1 MKAAQDPDHAPR
13 EGAQGGEAI
22 TGLEVLVT
30 AQEAY
35 PALERAF
42 LAAREEVSASFRIF
56 DLSTRLRSKEARA
69 LGETW
74 FDLFIHTLERGVAI
88 RLVVSDFDP
97 VAAPDLHR
105 KAWRTQRQIA
115 TVRELCRADVRLSF
129 VAALHSGRTGAVP
142 RVLFY
147 PLVRKKLNALAQ
159 SWRAMTL
166 AQRTQFRAETPR
178 LRDICRE
185 DEKGELRFRARLV
198 DLHPATHHQK
208 LAVFDRSTVYIGG
221 LDLNERRFDTKG
233 HDRAAR
239 HTWHDIQ
246 LIATGPV
253 AAAAQ
258 AHLDGFLSSVANAAS
273 PARPAASGFLR
284 TLSRVC
290 PGTVLRVAPRPILR
304 EIEAQHLRGVQ
315 GAERLIYLETQFLR
329 HMPLA
334 RALARRARR
343 CPGLRLIVVLPAA
356 PEDVAFASSRGL
368 DARFGEHLQLRCLE
382 RLKAAFGPDR
392 VLIASPV
399 QPHIRESG
407 ARDTLKRAP
416 LIYVH
421 SKVSIFDNSGAIVS
435 SANLNGRSLRWD
447 SEAGLHLTRADQV
460 SELRRRVMGHWLPE
474 DAGAEYLDQETAFDN
489 WRQLVEF
496 NSASPPHVRRGFL
509 VGYESAVA
517 REVAAPVPGMP
528 EEMV

>member
-1 MKAAQDPDHAPR
+1 MTAGPDPDDAAD
-13 EGAQGGEAI
+13 GTDGGEAI
-22 TGLEVLVT
+22 AGLDVLVT

-42 LAAREEVSASFRIF
+42 LAAREEISASFRIF

-97 VAAPDLHR
+97 VAAPDLHQ

-129 VAALHSGRTGAVP
+129 VVALHSGRTGMVP
-142 RVLFY
+142 RLLFY
-147 PLVRKKLNALAQ
+147 PLVRRKLNALAQ
-159 SWRAMTL
+159 SWRDMTL
-166 AQRTQFRAETPR
+166 AQRERFRQETPR
-178 LRDICRE
+178 LRGICE
-185 DEKGELRFRARLV
+185 VDENGELTFRTRLV
-198 DLHPATHHQK
+198 DLTPATHHQK
-208 LAVFDRSTVYIGG
+208 LAVFDRSKVYIGG
-221 LDLNERRFDTKG
+221 LDLNERRFDTKS

-246 LIATGPV
+246 LMATGPV

-258 AHLDGFLSSVANAAS
+258 AHLDGFLENVADVAS
-273 PARPAASGFLR
+273 PPKPAANGFLR

-290 PGTVLRVAPRPILR
+290 PGTVMRVAPRTILR
-304 EIEAQHLRGVQ
+304 EIEDQHMTGVRG
-315 GAERLIYLETQFLR
+315 ASRLIYLETQFLR
-329 HMPLA
+329 HLPLA

-343 CPGLRLIVVLPAA
+343 CPDLRLIVVLPAA
-356 PEDVAFASSRGL
+356 PDDVAFASSRGL
-368 DARFGEHLQLRCLE
+368 DARFGEHLQLRCID

-392 VLIASPV
+392 LLIASPV
-399 QPHIRESG
+399 QSRSRESEE
-407 ARDTLKRAP
+407 RDTLKHAP

-421 SKVSIFDNSGAIVS
+421 SKVSIFDDSEAIVS

-447 SEAGLHLTRADQV
+447 SEAGLHLTRTEQIG
-460 SELRRRVMGHWLPE
+460 ELRRRVMGHWLPE
-474 DAGAEYLDQETAFDN
+474 DAGAEYLDPETAFDN

-509 VGYESAVA
+509 VSYRSGAA
-517 REVAAPVPGMP
+517 REIAAPVPGIP